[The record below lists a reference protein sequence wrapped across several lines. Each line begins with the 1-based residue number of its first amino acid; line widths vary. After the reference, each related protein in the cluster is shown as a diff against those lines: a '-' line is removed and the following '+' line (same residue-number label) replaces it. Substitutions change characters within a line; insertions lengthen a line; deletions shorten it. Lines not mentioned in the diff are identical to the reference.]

1 VPGNLRAVIK
11 RSIAEP
17 VSHLRRIP
25 IRECGEPLVNFL
37 DYGGRLFLDEPRWDY
52 HRETLLR
59 ESVAK
64 ALAEASK
71 RLPRGYSLAV
81 IEGWRP
87 RHIQRRMYLTGL
99 RRWREMHPE
108 WSETHLRRVVNR
120 FSAPPDYPKV
130 PPPHLTGGALDVL
143 LADNKGR
150 VLNHSEPYAPRDPK
164 SYLTDAPGL
173 TSEARRVRTILKETL
188 ESVGITNYPSE
199 FWHYS
204 YGDQGWAYR
213 GGKSFAIYGAT
224 EPPGYVPPPQDLVDE
239 PLTWVGPTE

>member
-1 VPGNLRAVIK
+1 MT
-11 RSIAEP
+11 
-17 VSHLRRIP
+17 HLRRIP

-37 DYGGRLFLDEPRWDY
+37 DYGGRLFLDEPRWNY

-71 RLPRGYSLAV
+71 RLPRGYSFAV

-87 RHIQRRMYLTGL
+87 RHIQRRMYLTAL

-108 WSETHLRRVVNR
+108 WSEAHLRRVVNR
-120 FSAPPDYPKV
+120 FSAPPDHRKV
-130 PPPHLTGGALDVL
+130 PPPHLTGGALDIM
-143 LADNKGR
+143 LADARGKR
-150 VLNHSEPYAPRDPK
+150 LDHHSPYAPRDPK
-164 SYLTDAPGL
+164 GYQTDAPDL
-173 TSEARRVRTILKETL
+173 SPEAKKVRTILRDAL
-188 ESVGITNYPSE
+188 ASVGITNYPSE

-213 GGKSFAIYGAT
+213 ERADVAIYDAT
-224 EPPGYVPPPQDLVDE
+224 EPPGYAPPPKDLTDE
-239 PLTWVGPTE
+239 PLEWIGPTE